1 MGDDIVIGDV
11 KIPVKIVVEN
21 RMSHRFS
28 IARKSAIVRLP
39 MWYPAW
45 QKKRTINQFREWVL
59 EHYQSTPHNF
69 DRFRI
74 KKYTSGDTIEIIGIP
89 YSLLIEEAAIQNCKG
104 QIIRNQHIIK
114 VHIPLT
120 SNNKAELVTKVIKKI
135 IAKAFKPQL
144 EERLNYFAQH
154 VVHVSYKNFRLKDS
168 VSNWGSCSGKDN
180 INISIRTLLLPL
192 KMIDYI
198 LIHELCHLKEMNH
211 GPKFWAHVQSA
222 MPDYKHADTWIN
234 KNGKN
239 YRF

>member
-1 MGDDIVIGDV
+1 MGEDILIDDVR
-11 KIPVKIVVEN
+11 IPVKVIVET

-39 MWYPAW
+39 IWYPAG
-45 QKKRTINQFREWVL
+45 QKKKTITQFKAWVL
-59 EHYQSTPHNF
+59 EHYHTAPYNF

-74 KKYTSGDTIEIIGIP
+74 KDYKTGDTIEVVGVPYTLVVDEADIQKCMGQVLSSKQEIHIRIP
-89 YSLLIEEAAIQNCKG
+89 QYAVSKG
-104 QIIRNQHIIK
+104 
-114 VHIPLT
+114 
-120 SNNKAELVTKVIKKI
+120 ELVTKVLKKLVT
-135 IAKAFKPQL
+135 KAFKPQV
-144 EERLNYFAQH
+144 EERLRYFASE
-154 VVHVSYKNFRLKDS
+154 VVHVTYKNFRLKDS

-192 KMIDYI
+192 NMIDYV

-211 GPKFWAHVQSA
+211 GPKFWSHVEAA

-239 YRF
+239 YRY